1 MQKCT
6 VLGRNLFSIAND
18 CNVNLSKMLVKKQM
32 KYFDVPLDHA
42 WKVEEEFDDYV
53 ITEDKCYVMSNDQ
66 CCLFVHNFAYFSLFF
81 WKPVFKKIYVNNFKL
96 HHLYM
101 YLYLCVWINLYNNN
115 MIINDSHSK
124 TIQHS
129 FKGTVSD
136 ILEFPSTMP
145 DSQLYPWNLCLFN
158 NVEDIVVWLV

>member
-42 WKVEEEFDDYV
+42 WKVSVLQELLNTRTNNVYVEEFDDYV

-101 YLYLCVWINLYNNN
+101 YLYLCV
-115 MIINDSHSK
+115 
-124 TIQHS
+124 
-129 FKGTVSD
+129 
-136 ILEFPSTMP
+136 
-145 DSQLYPWNLCLFN
+145 
-158 NVEDIVVWLV
+158 